1 MLLFQSL
8 AVGMMSVIAVL
19 ALVLVMVGIYVQ
31 VIWPLTD
38 WDLGTGSIE
47 QYSSMATTVL
57 TLVFIFGF
65 GAGYWFISG
74 GAWKTAKPKAGMP
87 QRAVARSRR

>member
-47 QYSSMATTVL
+47 QYSSMATAVL

-74 GAWKTAKPKAGMP
+74 GAWKAAKPKAGMP
-87 QRAVARSRR
+87 QRAVARARR